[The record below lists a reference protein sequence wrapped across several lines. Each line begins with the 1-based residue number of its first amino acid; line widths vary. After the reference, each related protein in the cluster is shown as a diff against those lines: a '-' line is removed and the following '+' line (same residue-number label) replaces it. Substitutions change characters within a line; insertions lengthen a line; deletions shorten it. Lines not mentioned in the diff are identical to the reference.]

1 MPFLNKGI
9 QRYLKTT
16 LLKSMGENVL
26 RTGKKTLGLTVETIG
41 TITGKKQREG
51 PNKSGPI
58 CQSFSLLY
66 EKNSLDLK

>member
-16 LLKSMGENVL
+16 LLKSMEENVL

-41 TITGKKQREG
+41 TITGKKQREKDQISQAQFAKVF
-51 PNKSGPI
+51 PCYMRKI
-58 CQSFSLLY
+58 HWT
-66 EKNSLDLK
+66 